1 MCALLNLR
9 KSVYGLSENG
19 FTFLMKI
26 NNSAF
31 LFEIIFPKIIT
42 AQLYKFVRERERE
55 RERKRERFQ
64 FKIKKILK
72 SAFSNKHLKL
82 I

>member
-55 RERKRERFQ
+55 RERFQ

>member
-42 AQLYKFVRERERE
+42 A
-55 RERKRERFQ
+55 
-64 FKIKKILK
+64 
-72 SAFSNKHLKL
+72 
-82 I
+82 